1 GDHLGQALPLD
12 ELHRIK
18 MRATLAADVV
28 HRHDV
33 RVVQLRRGVR
43 FIAKALQLPRI
54 HRSGKR
60 QDLQRHLPAERDLLR
75 LVADTH
81 AAPADFAEDA
91 EITENSRTLGRIYGG
106 EWYVEGERGS
116 HGATQGFGYAVE
128 SILVSKKCR

>member
-1 GDHLGQALPLD
+1 
-12 ELHRIK
+12 

-33 RVVQLRRGVR
+33 GVMQLRSRVR
-43 FIAKALQLPRI
+43 FIAKALQLSRI

-75 LVADTH
+75 LVDDAH
-81 AAPADFAEDA
+81 AAATDFAEDT
-91 EITENSRTLGRIYGG
+91 EVTENSRTLLRICGG
-106 EWYVEGERGS
+106 ECRGEGERGS

-128 SILVSKKCR
+128 PI